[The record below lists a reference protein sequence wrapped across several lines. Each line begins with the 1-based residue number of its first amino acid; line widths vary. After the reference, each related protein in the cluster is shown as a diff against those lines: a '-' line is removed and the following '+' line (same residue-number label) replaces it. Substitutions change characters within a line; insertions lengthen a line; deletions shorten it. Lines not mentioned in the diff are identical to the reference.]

1 MCNRTDCAGVFAG
14 ELACR
19 MCQEGTTMAEFEI
32 EIIFI
37 SSNTPKRMKAVAT
50 YTKADFFC
58 VQRADGMII
67 RYPLMNIFQ
76 VANMHGPHIGSSVG
90 ENPI

>member
-1 MCNRTDCAGVFAG
+1 MR
-14 ELACR
+14 
-19 MCQEGTTMAEFEI
+19 EFEI

-67 RYPLMNIFQ
+67 RYPLLNIFQ
-76 VANMHGPHIGSSVG
+76 VANMHGPHVGSSVG
-90 ENPI
+90 ETALNGTQP